1 VGIKVGVNP
10 PKTPVTEGSSDIA
23 PTSVP
28 GIYKLPGPPPPFVPG
43 PLPNVGK
50 SGDSPAG
57 YTSTVK
63 IEGNTVAIEGA
74 SYKST
79 GSPDVA
85 SKGTGGGMVSAT
97 EEGKTEFAAPGSMNV
112 KAEGKQIQLF
122 TDAMTND
129 DKNGGTTL
137 PGNIQ
142 DPETPDAMSV
152 LQAIVDKCEN
162 SVPANDANGK
172 KKSCTKLG
180 AEKHACCEKAIQDH
194 RNANPPDGKPP
205 VDGEKGYKRPTKRE
219 QRKKK
224 PGPPTS
230 IPGSRAGIFAAAR
243 DGAIAALAGM
253 SLGAKAAKKFI
264 GKAIGKALG
273 GKCFPDA
280 AIINPDGS
288 KTMVDFKFPC
298 PKGHPSGKG
307 TSKGGVSTAMS
318 PEQQGAYDAI
328 SKGTCD
334 GPTETILPS
343 QLSFGF

>member
-1 VGIKVGVNP
+1 MGIKTGVNP

-23 PTSVP
+23 PSSVP
-28 GIYKLPGPPPPFVPG
+28 GVYKMPGPGAPVPT
-43 PLPNVGK
+43 PLPNIGK
-50 SGDSPAG
+50 SGDSPAD

-63 IEGNTVAIEGA
+63 IEGNKVAIEG
-74 SYKST
+74 STYKST
-79 GSPDVA
+79 GSPDAA
-85 SKGTGGGMVSAT
+85 SKGTGGGVVSST

-122 TDAMTND
+122 ADAMTND

-142 DPETPDAMSV
+142 DPETPMSV
-152 LQAIVDKCEN
+152 LQNIADKCNNTVSPTDE
-162 SVPANDANGK
+162 NGK
-172 KKSCTKLG
+172 KKPCTKLG

-205 VDGEKGYKRPTKRE
+205 LEGEKGYKRPTKRE

-224 PGPPTS
+224 PGPPTP
-230 IPGSRAGIFAAAR
+230 IPGSRAGLFATAR

-253 SLGAKAAKKFI
+253 KLGAKAARKFI

-298 PKGHPSGKG
+298 PPGHPSGKG
-307 TSKGGVSTAMS
+307 TSKGGVNTAMGT
-318 PEQQGAYDAI
+318 EQQASYDAI

-334 GPTETILPS
+334 ETAEAILPNEA
-343 QLSFGF
+343 SFAGL